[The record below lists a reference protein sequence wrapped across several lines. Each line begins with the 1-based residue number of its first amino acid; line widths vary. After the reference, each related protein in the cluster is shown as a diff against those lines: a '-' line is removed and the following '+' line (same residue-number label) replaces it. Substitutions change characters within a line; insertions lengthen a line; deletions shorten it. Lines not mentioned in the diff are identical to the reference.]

1 MCHRVQG
8 LSPTQAKLCQ
18 LYFDHMPS
26 VSIGAQLGII
36 ECRNQFQFRRWNCS
50 SHDSESAFGP
60 VIQKGKIRSSFLHL
74 VLHLVFIF
82 TFVIFFLMIFSDN
95 LLFSCSSKFAFS
107 TATKEAAFAHSVSAA
122 GVVHSISR
130 SCKQARLRTCS
141 CSQALRPKELHRDWI
156 WGGCGDNL
164 EYAYRFAEGFIDVR
178 EKEKNYP
185 RYSKGLARML
195 MNLHNNEAGRRV
207 GPLILLS
214 STNNTRFF

>member
-1 MCHRVQG
+1 M
-8 LSPTQAKLCQ
+8 
-18 LYFDHMPS
+18 
-26 VSIGAQLGII
+26 
-36 ECRNQFQFRRWNCS
+36 
-50 SHDSESAFGP
+50 
-60 VIQKGKIRSSFLHL
+60 
-74 VLHLVFIF
+74 
-82 TFVIFFLMIFSDN
+82 
-95 LLFSCSSKFAFS
+95 
-107 TATKEAAFAHSVSAA
+107 SAA

-207 GPLILLS
+207 RLFPLILAGEIRNLS
-214 STNNTRFF
+214 FSLIQQ